1 MGFLGGPV
9 AKNLAVNA
17 GDTSLIPGPEDAT
30 YHRATKPVLC
40 NKKSHCNEKPMQRES
55 SPQSLPLGKAHAAMK
70 TQCRQ
75 KQNKKQNKTIFP
87 GSLVAGDQDTSASLG
102 RISGKVSKVALSCYA
117 PSALM
122 LSSLPSAKLRCR
134 SIARL

>member
-1 MGFLGGPV
+1 M

-17 GDTSLIPGPEDAT
+17 EDTSLIPGPEDAT

-55 SPQSLPLGKAHAAMK
+55 SPHLLQLGKAHAAMK

-75 KQNKKQNKTIFP
+75 KQIKKTKQSFQAPLSLETKTQ
-87 GSLVAGDQDTSASLG
+87 VQVWAGFLG
-102 RISGKVSKVALSCYA
+102 R
-117 PSALM
+117 
-122 LSSLPSAKLRCR
+122 
-134 SIARL
+134 